1 MKKIFHTTVTNP
13 FRELKVK
20 LTVTTSVASQRGAR
34 RGSVCSRRNPRCK
47 EAPLP
52 CPKVRAAGPS
62 RSLASSQ
69 AALSLAAPAASD
81 SMAFRRIRDH
91 SQMGF
96 ADSFSQDMD
105 FWRQR
110 IDKETTRIHTPSAFT
125 RQSLS
130 DLPRNPFRDSGGM
143 LLGKGVSPRYG
154 DTDLGVLAPDLAA
167 YRAAVNR
174 SPSPWTLPGT
184 PIGLVTMRANAMS
197 PTPSLSPESRAAKG
211 AMALQPLSAGPG
223 AGSRPLSSYESNLLI
238 EAPNQRVNASLR
250 RVMPRSR
257 LDARMYAASPG

>member
-1 MKKIFHTTVTNP
+1 MAQEHDPYTYCAHEKLFARAHATLAVTNL
-13 FRELKVK
+13 RNLSAA
-20 LTVTTSVASQRGAR
+20 VTQRVHVASLLRYR
-34 RGSVCSRRNPRCK
+34 RDCASTRRAPRFRRR
-47 EAPLP
+47 L
-52 CPKVRAAGPS
+52 
-62 RSLASSQ
+62 LASRAQ
-69 AALSLAAPAASD
+69 HPAAE

-110 IDKETTRIHTPSAFT
+110 INKETNRIQTPSAFT
-125 RQSLS
+125 RESLA

-143 LLGKGVSPRYG
+143 LLGNGVSPRHG
-154 DTDLGVLAPDLAA
+154 DTQLGVLAPDLAA
-167 YRAAVNR
+167 YRSAVSR
-174 SPSPWTLPGT
+174 SPSPWSLPST
-184 PIGLVTMRANAMS
+184 PCGLVTMRAQALS
-197 PTPSLSPESRAAKG
+197 PTPTLSPESRAAKG
-211 AMALQPLSAGPG
+211 AMALQSLTATQNVG
-223 AGSRPLSSYESNLLI
+223 ARPLSSYESNLLI